1 MQFKDDAV
9 ITIEEKVSDGFGG
22 YEITETKLCDI
33 KVKTAP
39 YKVEVGEICTIPN
52 PDATVKFFTKDV
64 IDEDIF
70 FYITYKG
77 KKYKKVSIINYG
89 KCTMIAGE
97 RI

>member
-9 ITIEEKVSDGFGG
+9 ITYEEKVRDGYGG
-22 YEITETKLCDI
+22 YEITETGHFHI
-33 KVKTAP
+33 KVKAAP

-64 IDEDIF
+64 IDEDSF

-97 RI
+97 RV

>member
-9 ITIEEKVSDGFGG
+9 ITVEEKVSDGFGG
-22 YEITETKLCDI
+22 YEITRTELKHI

-39 YKVEVGEICTIPN
+39 YKVEVGEICTVPN
-52 PDATVKFFTKDV
+52 PSATVKFFTKDV
-64 IDEDIF
+64 IDEDLF

-77 KKYKKVSIINYG
+77 KTYKKVSIIDYG
-89 KCTMIAGE
+89 KCIMIAGE

>member
-9 ITIEEKVSDGFGG
+9 ITVEEKVSDGFGG
-22 YEITETKLCDI
+22 YEITRTELKHI

-39 YKVEVGEICTIPN
+39 YKVEIGEICTVPN
-52 PDATVKFFTKDV
+52 PSATVKFFTKDV
-64 IDEDIF
+64 IDEDLF

-77 KKYKKVSIINYG
+77 KTYKKVSIIDYG
-89 KCTMIAGE
+89 KCIMIAGE

>member
-22 YEITETKLCDI
+22 YEIIRTELKHI

-39 YKVEVGEICTIPN
+39 YKVEVGEICTVPN
-52 PDATVKFFTKDV
+52 PGATVKFFTKDA
-64 IDEDIF
+64 IDEDLF

-77 KKYKKVSIINYG
+77 KTYKKVSIIDYG
-89 KCTMIAGE
+89 KCIMIAGE

>member
-9 ITIEEKVSDGFGG
+9 ITYEEKVSDGYGG
-22 YEITETKLCDI
+22 YEITETELKHI
-33 KVKTAP
+33 KVKAAP

-64 IDEDIF
+64 IDEDLF
-70 FYITYKG
+70 FYIIYKG

-97 RI
+97 RV

>member
-22 YEITETKLCDI
+22 YEITRTELKHI

-39 YKVEVGEICTIPN
+39 YKVEVGEICTVPN
-52 PDATVKFFTKDV
+52 PSATVKFFTKDV
-64 IDEDIF
+64 IDEDLF

-77 KKYKKVSIINYG
+77 KTYKKVSIIDYG
-89 KCTMIAGE
+89 KCIMIAGE

>member
-9 ITIEEKVSDGFGG
+9 ITVEEKVSDGFGG
-22 YEITETKLCDI
+22 YEITRTELKHI

-39 YKVEVGEICTIPN
+39 YKVEIGEICTVPN
-52 PDATVKFFTKDV
+52 PSATVKFFTKDV
-64 IDEDIF
+64 IDEDLF

-77 KKYKKVSIINYG
+77 KTYKKVSIIDYG
-89 KCTMIAGE
+89 KCVMIAGE

>member
-9 ITIEEKVSDGFGG
+9 ITVEEKVSDGFGG
-22 YEITETKLCDI
+22 YEITRTELKHI

-39 YKVEVGEICTIPN
+39 YKVEVGEICTVPN
-52 PDATVKFFTKDV
+52 PSATVKFFTKDV
-64 IDEDIF
+64 IDEDLF

-77 KKYKKVSIINYG
+77 KTYKKVSIIDYG
-89 KCTMIAGE
+89 KCVMIAGE